1 MVDYDVLS
9 SLIFPA
15 NIELKMNKTRSLKSG
30 EINKDW
36 YVANA
41 EGKTLGRFASEV
53 SKILRGKHKPTFTPN
68 MDMGD
73 FVVVVNADK
82 VSVSGNK
89 DSQKTYFKHSEYIG
103 SSTFTKLD
111 HLRKT
116 HPERIVE
123 KAVWGMLPKN
133 KLGRSIIKHLKVYS
147 GPEHPHMAQ
156 QPKVLDI

>member
-1 MVDYDVLS
+1 
-9 SLIFPA
+9 
-15 NIELKMNKTRSLKSG
+15 MNKTRSLKIA

-53 SKILRGKHKPTFTPN
+53 AKILRGKHKPSFTPN

-73 FVVVVNADK
+73 FVVVINAEK
-82 VSVSGNK
+82 INVSGKK
-89 DSQKTYFKHSEYIG
+89 DTQKTYFKHSGYIG
-103 SSTFTKLD
+103 STTFTKQD

-116 HPERIVE
+116 NPESIVE

-133 KLGRSIIKHLKVYS
+133 RLGRAIIKHLKVYS
-147 GPEHPHMAQ
+147 GPDHPHMAQ
-156 QPKVLDI
+156 QPKILDIE

>member
-1 MVDYDVLS
+1 
-9 SLIFPA
+9 
-15 NIELKMNKTRSLKSG
+15 MNKTRSLKIA

-53 SKILRGKHKPTFTPN
+53 AKVLRGKHKPSFTPH

-73 FVVVVNADK
+73 FVVVVNAEK
-82 VSVSGNK
+82 IKVSGNK
-89 DSQKTYFKHSEYIG
+89 ESNKTYFKHSGYIG
-103 SSTFTKLD
+103 STTFTKLD
-111 HLRKT
+111 QMRRT

-133 KLGRSIIKHLKVYS
+133 RLGRAIIKHLKVYI
-147 GPEHPHMAQ
+147 GPDHPHEAQ
-156 QPKVLDI
+156 KPQELNI

>member
-1 MVDYDVLS
+1 MVDSDVLP

-53 SKILRGKHKPTFTPN
+53 AKILRGKHKPTFTPN

-82 VSVSGNK
+82 VSVSGKK
-89 DSQKTYFKHSEYIG
+89 DFQKTYFKHSEYIG

>member
-1 MVDYDVLS
+1 
-9 SLIFPA
+9 
-15 NIELKMNKTRSLKSG
+15 MNKTKALKSG

-36 YVANA
+36 YLANA

-53 SKILRGKHKPTFTPN
+53 AKILRGKHKPTFTPN

-82 VSVSGNK
+82 VSVSGKK
-89 DSQKTYFKHSEYIG
+89 DFQKTYFKHSEYIG